1 MEFAMMGYQS
11 GFQPKLFYHQIN
23 LEQRVPQ
30 DHILRK
36 IEEKIDFGFIY
47 AQVRDSYGDNGKKE
61 TRGQT
66 YTGCCPNHPS
76 EDIASCHSQKPSGD
90 SFLRSGH

>member
-11 GFQPKLFYHQIN
+11 GFQPKLFYHRNN

-30 DHILRK
+30 NHILRK

-47 AQVRDSYGDNGKKE
+47 TGFG
-61 TRGQT
+61 GQIFAL
-66 YTGCCPNHPS
+66 
-76 EDIASCHSQKPSGD
+76 DK
-90 SFLRSGH
+90 